1 MGRARGLLVAIFAAI
16 TLCAASGIAF
26 AAPAQPTG
34 TFTAGVV
41 QPPPPGLT
49 LHGDV
54 VWRSPAAGSAVVSA
68 LNVDVQN
75 ITTADGLLVRV
86 ETSPHYLPSLE
97 YDEGLVGFLDS
108 LLHGK
113 ELNNLRVYVA
123 TPSEMAH
130 FCGGQSAACFI
141 PNEGR
146 IYIVGQES
154 FGGFPTTYVLAH
166 EYGHRIEAKRRNPPF
181 PGGPLAWGTKRWA
194 SVEGV
199 CRGTVDGRYAPGNE
213 GRYYF
218 ENPGEAFAESYAWSQ
233 FGSGIV
239 EWRWAPSLH
248 PNAAAYAAI
257 RSDVLDPWAPEL
269 LEREGQLTSNRAR
282 HTYMLQAKGDGR
294 VQVTMTGSGGL
305 DLGLFDSRGRL
316 LAVAAGHS
324 SNERLNYVVCGDR
337 DLRLVVLGSDP
348 PGRYRLKISLP

>member
-1 MGRARGLLVAIFAAI
+1 MHKGKGLLVAVLAVACLGGSPSAALA
-16 TLCAASGIAF
+16 TRVQPSGD
-26 AAPAQPTG
+26 
-34 TFTAGVV
+34 FTPGVV
-41 QPPPPGLT
+41 QPPLLGLS

-54 VWRSPAAGSAVVSA
+54 VWHSPAAASASA
-68 LNVDVQN
+68 SAGDVEE
-75 ITTADGLLVRV
+75 ISTAGGLHVRV
-86 ETSPHYLPSLE
+86 ETSPHYLPSPE

-113 ELNNLRVYVA
+113 ELDNLRVYVA

-130 FCGGQSAACFI
+130 FCGGLAAACFI
-141 PNEGR
+141 PPEGR

-154 FGGFPTTYVLAH
+154 FGGFPTSYVLAH

-181 PGGPLAWGTKRWA
+181 PGGPLFWGTKRWA

-199 CRGTVDGRYAPGNE
+199 CQGTREGKYAPGDE

-218 ENPGEAFAESYAWSQ
+218 QNPGEAFAESYAWSQ

-248 PNAAAYAAI
+248 PSATAYAAI
-257 RSDVLDPWAPEL
+257 RNDVLHPWAPQRLEL
-269 LEREGQLTSNRAR
+269 QGQLTRGRGR
-282 HTYMLQAKGDGR
+282 HTYRIRPKSDGGLH
-294 VQVTMTGSGGL
+294 VTMNGSGDL
-305 DLGLFDSRGRL
+305 ELGLLDARRRL
-316 LAVAAGHS
+316 LAVASRGRSSSGH
-324 SNERLNYVVCGDR
+324 LNYLVCGDR

-348 PGRYRLKISLP
+348 PGRYRLRITMP